1 MKMYK
6 YEEAKQQ
13 LMKESKAILDNA
25 RKQYEDMAKKYNEKV
40 LQEEA
45 GALIRNTNDELLNIK
60 RLFVEEATQKLEDNK
75 QLIQERRDLAQQGK
89 TTQEKILQELSRANT
104 VQELESQLVLAADR
118 NEVLQILDSI
128 TDPITFRIA
137 RAKAFLLLA
146 EQEDKLAVKN
156 AKYRD
161 PQLDEID
168 NALAQ
173 VKFMQQDF
181 LSPILPIGVESV
193 ESFVTGKKLSDYY
206 FD

>member
-1 MKMYK
+1 MKYDYNEQYK
-6 YEEAKQQ
+6 KV
-13 LMKESKAILDNA
+13 MDDSKKILDNA
-25 RKQYEDMAKKYNEKV
+25 RKQYEDMAKRLNNET
-40 LQEEA
+40 LQSE
-45 GALIRNTNDELLNIK
+45 GGVLIRNTNDKLLEVK
-60 RLFVEEATQKLEDNK
+60 RLFVEEATQGLEANK

-104 VQELESQLVLAADR
+104 VQELEAQLVLASDR

-137 RAKAFLLLA
+137 RAKAFILLV

-156 AKYRD
+156 AKFRD

-168 NALAQ
+168 NAMAQ

-181 LSPILPIGVESV
+181 LSPVLPLGVESV
-193 ESFVTGKKLSDYY
+193 ETYITGKKISDYY

>member
-1 MKMYK
+1 MYK
-6 YEEAKQQ
+6 YEEAYQKVAQ
-13 LMKESKAILDNA
+13 ESKKILDNA
-25 RKQYEDMAKKYNEKV
+25 RGKYEGMAKRYNEET
-40 LQEEA
+40 LQAEA
-45 GALIRNTNDELLNIK
+45 GVLIRNTNDKLLEVK
-60 RLFVEEATQKLEDNK
+60 RLFVEEATQGLEANK

-104 VQELESQLVLAADR
+104 VQELEAQLVLASDR

-137 RAKAFLLLA
+137 RAKAFILLV

-156 AKYRD
+156 AKFRD

-168 NALAQ
+168 NAMAQ

-181 LSPILPIGVESV
+181 LSPVLPLGVESV
-193 ESFVTGKKLSDYY
+193 ETYITGKKISDYY

>member
-1 MKMYK
+1 MYK